1 VVTVTYQH
9 QFNYRQFQTSHIP
22 LLQLRL
28 VYPSGSENGIDFDA
42 HLDSGCEGSLFNG
55 HLLQSLGGTVMNDRR
70 KRYGSTLGDSVTAYL
85 HTVRLSLP
93 DVAEFDLEIAFTDVE
108 IRRNLLGRN
117 FFNLAQIGFHERQL
131 EYYLTFI
138 P

>member
-1 VVTVTYQH
+1 
-9 QFNYRQFQTSHIP
+9 
-22 LLQLRL
+22 
-28 VYPSGSENGIDFDA
+28 
-42 HLDSGCEGSLFNG
+42 
-55 HLLQSLGGTVMNDRR
+55 MNERP

-93 DVAEFDLEIAFTDVE
+93 DVAEFDLEIAFTDVQ

-117 FFNLAQIGFHERQL
+117 FFDLAQIGFRERQL
-131 EYYLTFI
+131 EYYLTFT